1 MKALLRCATA
11 LALAFS
17 ASAASA
23 ATFTYDIFD
32 NADGGLTSSNY
43 SYGLR
48 LDERRTDSEYFIL
61 SFEGDEN
68 SDVGAQ
74 LKYDDTNGIV
84 QIMGTMTQSFS
95 DGTFAGVWEVF
106 YQMLDVTNDGEGQFI
121 DEAGHGFGYVKNG
134 DTTYELGA
142 KSRSSGDFFYLRDPS
157 KTGRDDPNYPERFVG
172 EGWVNF
178 ESTRC
183 CNDFLFTVDN
193 RIKNIDEEL
202 TPVPLPA
209 AGWLLIAA
217 VGGLGAM
224 KRRKGRS

>member
-1 MKALLRCATA
+1 MKALATCASA
-11 LALAFS
+11 LALALS
-17 ASAASA
+17 ASVASA

-32 NADGGLTSSNY
+32 NADGGLTSSGY

-48 LDERRTDSEYFIL
+48 LDERGTDGERFIL
-61 SFEGDEN
+61 SFEGGQD
-68 SDVGAQ
+68 SGVGAQ

-95 DGTFAGVWEVF
+95 DGTFGGVWNVF
-106 YQMLDVTNDGEGQFI
+106 YQMLDVVNDGEGQFI
-121 DEAGHGFGYVKNG
+121 DRAGQGFGWVVNG
-134 DTTYELGA
+134 DTRYELGA
-142 KSRSSGDFFYLRDPS
+142 KSRGNGDFFYLRDPS
-157 KTGRDDPNYPERFVG
+157 KTNRDDPTSPERFVG

-178 ESTRC
+178 ESMNC

-193 RIKNIDEEL
+193 RIENENEEL

-209 AGWLLIAA
+209 AGWMLIAA

-224 KRRKGRS
+224 KRRKKS